1 MSAAPLGLHS
11 IVEYLVEFTKIT
23 RSLDFFVE
31 ACAELDSV
39 FSSMEKRKNEEN
51 FNSTLKYNYFEVNSN
66 ENFTA
71 RYERGLAMDSPT
83 ILF

>member
-1 MSAAPLGLHS
+1 M
-11 IVEYLVEFTKIT
+11 EYLVEFTKII

-51 FNSTLKYNYFEVNSN
+51 FKAPLKYNYFEVNSL
-66 ENFTA
+66 
-71 RYERGLAMDSPT
+71 G
-83 ILF
+83 

>member
-1 MSAAPLGLHS
+1 M
-11 IVEYLVEFTKIT
+11 EYLVEFTKII
-23 RSLDFFVE
+23 RRLDFFIE

-66 ENFTA
+66 ENPKA
-71 RYERGLAMDSPT
+71 RHERGLTMDSPT